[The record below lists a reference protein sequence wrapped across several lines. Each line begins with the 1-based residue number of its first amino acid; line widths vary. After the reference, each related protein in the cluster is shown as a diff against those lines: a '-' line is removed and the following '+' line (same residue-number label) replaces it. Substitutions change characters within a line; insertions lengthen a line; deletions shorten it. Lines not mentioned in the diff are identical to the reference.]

1 VLLPYTVDVPMQR
14 RPVANWVLIGL
25 TLVGTAYQLAYGL
38 TAPED
43 SLLQGRAV
51 PASLQLV
58 WRLVAAAPAG
68 PLAVH
73 RNHFSF
79 WQLFTY
85 PFAEPGVGSLLLNMM
100 FLFCFGNAL
109 NARLGHALYV
119 AMYVLIAV
127 FAALLWLLVSKS
139 ATLLGSVGAVMGVTG
154 AFLIFYPRN
163 DVRIFYLGRVSV
175 GTFGTFLVPSYWMVL
190 ISMVL
195 DLVAVTIGL
204 DGGLPY
210 ACALGGELAGF
221 AMALGLLASGR
232 IAPVRHEENLLQVLG
247 LQAKFGEVPEKKQE
261 AWEFKPM
268 TEAALSR
275 GLAGRCKGRT
285 GSRYTNPKR

>member
-1 VLLPYTVDVPMQR
+1 MLLPYTVDVPMQR

-25 TLVGTAYQLAYGL
+25 TLAGTAYQVAYGV

-43 SLLQGRAV
+43 NLLQGRSI
-51 PASLQLV
+51 PASIQLV

-100 FLFCFGNAL
+100 FLFCFGNAV
-109 NARLGHALYV
+109 NARLGHVLYA
-119 AMYVLIAV
+119 AMYMLIAV
-127 FAALLWLLVSKS
+127 LAALLWLLATKS

-154 AFLIFYPRN
+154 AFVVFYPRN
-163 DVRIFYLGRVSV
+163 DVRIFYLGRV
-175 GTFGTFLVPSYWMVL
+175 GLGTFLVASYWMVL
-190 ISMVL
+190 ISMAL
-195 DLVAVTIGL
+195 DLVAVLIGL

-210 ACALGGELAGF
+210 ACALAGQLAGF
-221 AMALGLLASGR
+221 VMALGLLVTGR
-232 IAPVRHEENLLQVLG
+232 VAPVRHEENLLQVLG
-247 LQAKFGEVPEKKQE
+247 LQPKIGEVHEKKLE
-261 AWEFKPM
+261 PWEFKPM
-268 TEAALSR
+268 TEGALSR
-275 GLAGRCKGRT
+275 GLAGRGKRPGKGP
-285 GSRYTNPKR
+285 GS

>member
-1 VLLPYTVDVPMQR
+1 MLLPYTVDVPMQR
-14 RPVANWVLIGL
+14 RPVANWVLVGL

-38 TAPED
+38 TAPD
-43 SLLQGRAV
+43 DNLLQGRAV
-51 PASLQLV
+51 PASVQLV

-79 WQLFTY
+79 PQLFTY

-109 NARLGHALYV
+109 NARLGHVLYV
-119 AMYVLIAV
+119 ALYMLISVL
-127 FAALLWLLVSKS
+127 AALLWLLASSS

-154 AFLIFYPRN
+154 AFVVFYPRN
-163 DVRIFYLGRVSV
+163 DVRIFYLGRV
-175 GTFGTFLVPSYWMVL
+175 GLGTFLVASYWMVA

-221 AMALGLLASGR
+221 VMALALLASGR

-247 LQAKFGEVPEKKQE
+247 IQAKFGEVAQKKQE

-275 GLAGRCKGRT
+275 GLGGRGKGRA
-285 GSRYTNPKR
+285 GGR